1 MLTLFL
7 HVLEDIL
14 ELLRFLGVELDD
26 GLSTTHEKTS
36 KIEFEASGDGRLG
49 L

>member
-14 ELLRFLGVELDD
+14 ELLRFLGVELDN
-26 GLSTTHEKTS
+26 GLSTTNQKTT
-36 KIEFEASGDGRLG
+36 KIEFETSGDSRLG